1 MERGMNGMNRTVAAL
16 VGVVVILVVVLAFVL
31 GRQSAGPTPA
41 AQPGSVNKMV
51 GAPVGPALATN
62 QATPGPAASG
72 DPDDALSRWLAGGWA
87 EVSTN
92 CETDTGVWY
101 DPSGRYGAAEAEGI
115 WRIEH
120 GELIVT
126 VTHEAVGDPEAE
138 EYTGLPNPRAEHMR
152 LTRESQDR
160 LTLVI
165 EGRPVRMMRCPLAH
179 HSFAT

>member
-1 MERGMNGMNRTVAAL
+1 MNGMNRSVVAVAA
-16 VGVVVILVVVLAFVL
+16 VTFILIVVLAFLL
-31 GRQSAGPTPA
+31 GRQSAAPA
-41 AQPGSVNKMV
+41 PVPAPKSGSVNKLLE
-51 GAPVGPALATN
+51 PLVGPAPSAN
-62 QATPGPAASG
+62 QAAPVPASDG

-87 EVSTN
+87 EESTN

-115 WRIEH
+115 WRIEN

-126 VTHEAVGDPEAE
+126 VTHEAFGDPEAA
-138 EYTGLPNPRAEHMR
+138 EYVGLPNPRAEHMR

-160 LTLVI
+160 MILVI
-165 EGRPVRMMRCPLAH
+165 DGRPVRMMRCPLAH

>member
-1 MERGMNGMNRTVAAL
+1 MNGLNRTVAAL
-16 VGVVVILVVVLAFVL
+16 VGVIVILIVVLAFVL
-31 GRQSAGPTPA
+31 GRQSAAPA
-41 AQPGSVNKMV
+41 PLAKPDAVNKLV
-51 GAPVGPALATN
+51 ENPVGPSPATN
-62 QATPGPAASG
+62 QAAAATTASG
-72 DPDDALSRWLAGGWA
+72 DADDALSRWLAGGWA

-115 WRIEH
+115 WRIEN
-120 GELIVT
+120 GELVVT
-126 VTHEAVGDPEAE
+126 VTHEAVGDPEAA

-152 LTRESQDR
+152 LTRESRDR
-160 LTLVI
+160 MILMI